1 MSQTVRSFVIK
12 FLIVILSVL
21 WGVVSLLQP
30 TLLAS
35 AQTPVLTPN
44 PKVDTNKVEDL
55 VDACTTFGQSNCIGG
70 VGEDNGEILNTA
82 GVGCKPAFPNS
93 TAGQKI
99 QGFIICRVVDP
110 ISFVAGALA
119 VLAIVWGGVTM
130 ILNQGREAFE
140 SGLKIV
146 QNSAIG
152 LVVIVLAAVIVRLI
166 VAFLIVL
173 RG

>member
-1 MSQTVRSFVIK
+1 MNQTVRSVVIK
-12 FLIVILSVL
+12 VVIVILTVL
-21 WGVVSLLQP
+21 WGLLSLLQP

-35 AQTPVLTPN
+35 AQTP
-44 PKVDTNKVEDL
+44 PKLDGKSDNVVSIAN
-55 VDACTTFGQSNCIGG
+55 ACDTFGSTNCI
-70 VGEDNGEILNTA
+70 A
-82 GVGCKPAFPNS
+82 GVGGKGEVLNGNNLGCITAPNDA

-99 QGFIICRVVDP
+99 QGFIICRIVDP
-110 ISFVAGALA
+110 ISFIAGAAA

-146 QNSAIG
+146 QNASIG
-152 LVVIVLAAVIVRLI
+152 LIVIVLAAVIVRLI
-166 VAFLIVL
+166 VGFLIVL